1 MFLCLLSWDS
11 VLARWSPQILD
22 ISTCISSSSN
32 CSFLLIPLD
41 CEKFFL
47 SRHTSRNS
55 AAEGK
60 EKVCPTDAE
69 NLISVLWYQIKS
81 QRQRF
86 WWSRKEC
93 FYCFVRQ
100 RVTQQVPTL
109 KNYVPAWEDLMSSFI
124 VLSTRVLPGGS
135 EVKASACNTGD
146 LGWIPGSRRK
156 WQPTLV
162 FWLGESYGQRSLV
175 DGYSPRGCKESDTTE
190 WLHFH
195 FIAMVQ
201 RRGCWIRLECV
212 QSLYSYYLSTG
223 ILQIK
228 PLWLS
233 RM

>member
-22 ISTCISSSSN
+22 ISTCMSSSSN

-135 EVKASACNTGD
+135 EVKVSACNTGD
-146 LGWIPGSRRK
+146 LGSIPGSRRSPGEGNGNPLQYSCLENPMDRGAWWMATVHGVAK
-156 WQPTLV
+156 SRTRLSDFTFTL
-162 FWLGESYGQRSLV
+162 
-175 DGYSPRGCKESDTTE
+175 
-190 WLHFH
+190 
-195 FIAMVQ
+195 
-201 RRGCWIRLECV
+201 
-212 QSLYSYYLSTG
+212 
-223 ILQIK
+223 
-228 PLWLS
+228 
-233 RM
+233 